1 MKEYIII
8 TCQVRHGL
16 NIKILIII
24 KKLNYTIVIST
35 IRVTRTTKLKKGKR
49 QTIFLTSLF
58 IG

>member
-1 MKEYIII
+1 MKEYII

-16 NIKILIII
+16 NIKIFLII

>member
-1 MKEYIII
+1 MKEYIIM
-8 TCQVRHGL
+8 CQVRHGL

>member
-1 MKEYIII
+1 MKEYIIM
-8 TCQVRHGL
+8 CQVRHGL

-35 IRVTRTTKLKKGKR
+35 IRVTRTAKLKKGKR